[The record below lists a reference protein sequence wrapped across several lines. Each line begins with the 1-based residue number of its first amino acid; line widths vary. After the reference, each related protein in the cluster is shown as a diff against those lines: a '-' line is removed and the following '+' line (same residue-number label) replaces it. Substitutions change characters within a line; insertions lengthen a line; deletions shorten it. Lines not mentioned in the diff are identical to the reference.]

1 MDNDGPGGYAW
12 GKKKKKKDFRHIFF
26 LFGATVTLLKSVSNS
41 GIHLWRRL
49 LKNWRSLRIDP
60 KYMKDYKICISME
73 DSGSSV
79 YYVIKETVMDIMDYE
94 CLHLL
99 IEKETDAC

>member
-1 MDNDGPGGYAW
+1 
-12 GKKKKKKDFRHIFF
+12 
-26 LFGATVTLLKSVSNS
+26 
-41 GIHLWRRL
+41 
-49 LKNWRSLRIDP
+49 
-60 KYMKDYKICISME
+60 MKDYKICISME